1 MTIIRLRAG
10 LGILFAV
17 VPLMAGAQ
25 AAQAQATD
33 TQATETQAAQ
43 ACPEPVLRNLPARGT
58 QKELVRFRLAEVT
71 PGSDYLVRVAG
82 RERKNGVA
90 TADRVS
96 RRFRMPNLGQDKQ
109 RVWVEVVVANDTC
122 ENGPWKFA
130 EKITYEPAPVPEPP
144 SAQPTPT
151 PTPTPTPD
159 PSPNLP
165 VAPSPPA
172 APSLTSP
179 APKSQPNV
187 PAPTVKPT
195 TPTPSPTTPA
205 EPPRDGRAW
214 VTPADPSAKASDPP
228 LEATKGALART
239 ELPSDP
245 ANSTAALLG
254 LAGFFFLLVGIATI
268 GWTRFRRYDEQRLDE
283 ILNPEGK
290 LPTHLDPKAKDAV
303 DESSVPKTR
312 IPKFARKPAAVV
324 AAGAGVVAAVAGS
337 EEAKKDRKARKA
349 EKAAEREAKK
359 AAKTPG
365 RRGGQG
371 KGAMGQLTAE
381 QKAAMTDEE
390 KEAFRQEWKRK
401 RRLEGKRKKKAP
413 LPRFD
418 PTAADAPEGP
428 TVVTHGPMAKS
439 PPKKPKKGLL
449 RRGKQAPEAATP
461 AAVTPEAAPAPVSPA
476 PQPAT
481 PAPKA
486 AEPEPAAPQPTPV
499 PPAAAS
505 NGVPA
510 NGATAN
516 GVPANGVAQPPNGDR
531 PPDQSYRAE
540 VETELQRIL
549 NDAGL
554 HAEVDGILADA
565 KAEAERQGVP
575 IDSEL
580 MLKALCEETNGAAK
594 LSDTTK
600 GELESRFR
608 RIVAEERGEG
618 RPTPG
623 S

>member
-1 MTIIRLRAG
+1 MTISRLRAG

-25 AAQAQATD
+25 AAQAQAT
-33 TQATETQAAQ
+33 QTQAAQ
-43 ACPEPVLRNLPARGT
+43 ACTEPVLRNLPARGT
-58 QKELVRFRLAEVT
+58 QKELVRFRLADLT
-71 PGSDYLVRVAG
+71 PGSEYVLRVAG
-82 RERKNGVA
+82 RERKTGVA
-90 TADRVS
+90 TEDRVS

-109 RVWVEVVVANDTC
+109 RVWVDVVVANDAC

-130 EKITYEPAPVPEPP
+130 EKITYEPAPLPEPP
-144 SAQPTPT
+144 VAQPTPT
-151 PTPTPTPD
+151 PTPSPTPSPTPD

-195 TPTPSPTTPA
+195 TPTPTPTTPA

-214 VTPADPSAKASDPP
+214 VTPSDPSAKGSDAPF
-228 LEATKGALART
+228 EATKGALART

-254 LAGFFFLLVGIATI
+254 LVGLFLLLVGIATI
-268 GWTRFRRYDEQRLDE
+268 GWTRFRRYDDQRLDE

-324 AAGAGVVAAVAGS
+324 AAGAGLVAAAAGS
-337 EEAKKDRKARKA
+337 EEKKNDRKARKA

-381 QKAAMTDEE
+381 QKASMTDEE
-390 KEAFRQEWKRK
+390 KEAFRQEWKKQKRVKARK
-401 RRLEGKRKKKAP
+401 KKKAP
-413 LPRFD
+413 LPTFD
-418 PTAADAPEGP
+418 PTAPDAPDGP
-428 TVVTHGPMAKS
+428 VVVAHGPMAKS
-439 PPKKPKKGLL
+439 AAPKKPKKGLL
-449 RRGKQAPEAATP
+449 RRGKKVPEAAP
-461 AAVTPEAAPAPVSPA
+461 PEAATPEAAPAPASPA
-476 PQPAT
+476 PEPVT

-486 AEPEPAAPQPTPV
+486 AEPEPAAPQPTPA
-499 PPAAAS
+499 PPPAAS

-510 NGATAN
+510 NG
-516 GVPANGVAQPPNGDR
+516 VPANGAPAPPNGR
-531 PPDQSYRAE
+531 QPQHESYRAE

-580 MLKALCEETNGAAK
+580 MLQALCEETNGAAK
-594 LSDTTK
+594 LSDSTK

-623 S
+623 N